1 MVPWA
6 EEVCSQFAEGQQ
18 CMAEVLRLARCGFG
32 LELMSAV

>member
-6 EEVCSQFAEGQQ
+6 EEVCSQFAEEQQ
-18 CMAEVLRLARCGFG
+18 CTAEVRLARCGFG